1 MADGN
6 LLKCLLVNDTSCV
19 GFLALKRSYCSFNIF
34 FLHIYMITHAESGLS
49 LIESVFI
56 LFFKSYVGKIRD
68 HKPLVCGLH
77 NKNRQIKMDLY
88 VFCTRSLD

>member
-6 LLKCLLVNDTSCV
+6 LLKSFLVNDTSCV

-49 LIESVFI
+49 LIESVF
-56 LFFKSYVGKIRD
+56 LFYFLSRMSARFVTTNLLFVVYTIKID
-68 HKPLVCGLH
+68 K
-77 NKNRQIKMDLY
+77 
-88 VFCTRSLD
+88 